1 MRLQINWH
9 FNRANATP
17 TVGRM
22 LTVKQ
27 GAALSVG
34 AVLGTGVI
42 ALPALAAQV
51 AGPASLVAW
60 LVLIVLSA
68 PLAATFA
75 ALGARYPDAGGISTY
90 VAEAFGPRAA
100 AVVGWTFYLAVPVGV
115 LPAATFGGAYVT
127 AAVGG
132 GYRTTLLT
140 AGALVVLVAAMNFGG
155 VKLSGKVQLGFAAVL
170 VGLLLVATLTALPHA
185 DLANLRPFAPHGWLA
200 IGPAIT
206 VLVWGFAGWEAL
218 TSLAA
223 DYRNPR
229 RDVPRATWIAVA
241 VVGVLYLLVATTS
254 QLVLGPRAGTV
265 EAPLAELLTIGLGRD
280 VKVLTAVVAL
290 LLTAGAMNAYF
301 AGAAK
306 LGAAL
311 GRDGAMPAWL
321 AKGAGAGQ
329 VPRRSLAVVAGLAGT
344 CLAVAGPLGVGAK
357 PLLLATTASFVV
369 VYVLGTAAA
378 VRLLPAGSWSR
389 RTAMVALVCV
399 AGLLVLTKWYVVWTV
414 GVAVV
419 ALGYQATT
427 ARRAQRSTSMMCTA
441 ASSADAA
448 PPSMPTSEPISSFS
462 SSSPQPS
469 SGATR
474 RPARRSPTSPA
485 SKNSSASV
493 AVP

>member
-1 MRLQINWH
+1 
-9 FNRANATP
+9 
-17 TVGRM
+17 M

-60 LVLIVLSA
+60 LALIVLSA

-75 ALGARYPDAGGISTY
+75 ALGARYPDAGGVSTY

-127 AAVGG
+127 AALGG
-132 GYRTTLLT
+132 GHRTTMLT

-155 VKLSGKVQLGFAAVL
+155 VRLSGPVQLGLAAVL
-170 VGLLLVATLTALPHA
+170 AGLLLVATLTALPHA
-185 DLANLRPFAPHGWLA
+185 SLANLRPFAPHGWLA
-200 IGPAIT
+200 IGPAMA

-223 DYRNPR
+223 DYRDPR
-229 RDVPRATWIAVA
+229 RDVPRATWIAVV

-254 QLVLGPRAGTV
+254 QLVLGPSAGTV
-265 EAPLAELLTIGLGRD
+265 QAPLAELLTIGLGHD
-280 VKVLTAVVAL
+280 VKLLTAVVAL

-321 AKGAGAGQ
+321 ARGAGAGQ

-344 CLAVAGPLGVGAK
+344 CLAVAGPLGVGSG
-357 PLLLATTASFVV
+357 PLLLATTGSFVV

-378 VRLLPAGSWSR
+378 VRLLPARSWSR
-389 RTAMVALVCV
+389 RTAVVALLCV
-399 AGLLVLTKWYVVWTV
+399 TGLLALTGWYVLWAA
-414 GVAVV
+414 GVAVL
-419 ALGYQATT
+419 ALGYQAAT
-427 ARRAQRSTSMMCTA
+427 ARHARRVQSRLGSMMCMA

-469 SGATR
+469 SGATS
-474 RPARRSPTSPA
+474 RPARRSPTSSA
-485 SKNSSASV
+485 SKNSSDSV
-493 AVP
+493 VVP

>member
-1 MRLQINWH
+1 MINWH
-9 FNRANATP
+9 FNQAKRGP
-17 TVGRM
+17 SVDRM

-42 ALPALAAQV
+42 ALPALGAQV

-60 LVLIVLSA
+60 LALVLLSA

-155 VKLSGKVQLGFAAVL
+155 VRLSGKVQLGLAAVL

-185 DLANLRPFAPHGWLA
+185 SLANLRPFAPHGWLA
-200 IGPAIT
+200 VGPAIT

-280 VKVLTAVVAL
+280 VTILTAVVAL

-344 CLAVAGPLGVGAK
+344 CIAVAGPLGVGAK

-389 RTAMVALVCV
+389 RTAMVALLCV
-399 AGLLVLTKWYVVWTV
+399 VGLLALTKWYVVWTV

-419 ALGYQATT
+419 ALGYQAAT
-427 ARRAQRSTSMMCTA
+427 ASRVRGRQRSTSMMCMA

-469 SGATR
+469 SGATS
-474 RPARRSPTSPA
+474 RPALLSPTSPA
-485 SKNSSASV
+485 SKNSSDSV
-493 AVP
+493 VVP

>member
-1 MRLQINWH
+1 
-9 FNRANATP
+9 
-17 TVGRM
+17 M

-42 ALPALAAQV
+42 ALPALGAQI

-60 LVLIVLSA
+60 LALVVLSA

-75 ALGARYPDAGGISTY
+75 ALGARYPDAGGVSTY
-90 VAEAFGPRAA
+90 VGAAFGPRAA
-100 AVVGWTFYLAVPVGV
+100 AVVGWIFYVAVPVGF
-115 LPAATFGGAYVT
+115 LPAASFGAAYVT
-127 AAVGG
+127 AAFGG
-132 GYRTTLLT
+132 GHRTTLLT
-140 AGALVVLVAAMNFGG
+140 AGALIVVVAGLNFGG
-155 VKLSGKVQLGFAAVL
+155 VKVSGKAQLVLAAVL
-170 VGLLLVATLTALPHA
+170 AGLLLLAVGTALPHA

-200 IGPAIT
+200 VGPAVA

-223 DYRNPR
+223 DYRDPR

-254 QLVLGPRAGTV
+254 QLVLGPRAGAV

-290 LLTAGAMNAYF
+290 LLTAGAVNAYF

-311 GRDGAMPAWL
+311 GRDGALPAWF
-321 AKGAGAGQ
+321 ARGAGAGE
-329 VPRRSLAVVAGLAGT
+329 VPRRSLAVAAGLAGAT
-344 CLAVAGPLGVGAK
+344 VVAAGPLGVGTR
-357 PLLLATTASFVV
+357 PLMLATTASFVV

-378 VRLLPAGSWSR
+378 VKLLPAGTWSR
-389 RTAMVALVCV
+389 RTAMVALLCV
-399 AGLLVLTKWYVVWTV
+399 VGLLALTGWYVAWAA

-419 ALGYQATT
+419 ALGYQAAT
-427 ARRAQRSTSMMCTA
+427 ARRARRVQVPQRSTSMMCMA

-485 SKNSSASV
+485 SKNSPDSV
-493 AVP
+493 VVP